1 MVLEI
6 GNKSSAKVTSIT
18 KFGAFVK
25 LDTGETGLVH
35 ISEVSDTFINNVS
48 DVLNVG
54 DVVEVKVVA
63 VAPDGKISFSIRQA
77 VEKKEQLQK
86 EQTNKFEFKQ
96 ERRLPKF
103 SEPNK
108 AKKTEDFDAL
118 MSAFLKD
125 SDERLL
131 SLKRNTEGKRGGRGG
146 RRS

>member
-6 GNKSSAKVTSIT
+6 GNKASAKVTSIT
-18 KFGAFVK
+18 KFGAFIK
-25 LDTGETGLVH
+25 LETGESGLVH
-35 ISEVSDTFINNVS
+35 ISEVSDSFINNVS
-48 DVLNVG
+48 DVLNIG
-54 DVVEVKVVA
+54 DVVDVKVVA
-63 VAPDGKISFSIRQA
+63 IAPDGKISFSIRQA
-77 VEKKEQLQK
+77 SQKKVSAKEQVSKCL
-86 EQTNKFEFKQ
+86 EPKQ

-103 SEPNK
+103 SEPVK
-108 AKKTEDFDAL
+108 TKKTEDFDAL